1 MLEEFEKYGEVF
13 VSTDDGSLG
22 DKGIV
27 TLNHALGYEWDSIYC
42 CGPAPM
48 MKAIAS
54 KAKETDTE
62 CEVSLE
68 NMMACGLGAC
78 LCCVEKLSGK

>member
-1 MLEEFEKYGEVF
+1 M
-13 VSTDDGSLG
+13 
-22 DKGIV
+22 

-78 LCCVEKLSGK
+78 LCCVEPTVKGNLCVCKHGPVFNIKELQW